1 MASSV
6 SRISILWHYC
16 ELSALNVWTPNLPT
30 KYEIPS
36 FVKNRPRTRIVCTI
50 GPATATPTMVERLIR
65 QGMSVARLNLSHGS
79 RSDHEAFV
87 STVREVSAKLGVS
100 IGILADLPGP
110 KYRVGVMKSGDVE
123 LERNADF
130 TLFAKERKGTQ
141 EGVNVWP
148 VGLHKD
154 VKKGAKI
161 LLDEGKVELR
171 VLEVAGQD
179 IKCRVIGP
187 GLLKDNKAVTAPG
200 HTSTLDYFTDET
212 VGALQFALDVDVDF
226 IGLSYIRDTS
236 DLERVKDRV
245 NKAGKSCLI
254 VSKIEIKQAVD
265 NLNSILDASDAVMVA
280 RGDLGVE
287 LPIEMVPGVQ
297 KRIIRRANERGKPV
311 ITATQ
316 MLESMIESSTP
327 TRAEA
332 TDVHNAV
339 RDGTDAI
346 MLSGET
352 SIGRNPARV
361 VQYMAR
367 IAKRAE
373 KFLDYAEIA
382 RRRQEHTTGSQ
393 HSVGDA
399 ISYSAVSTSQDLNVK
414 VILAFTESGATAS
427 RVAAYRPQMPVVS
440 LSPDPAVG
448 RKLSLRWGVVPL
460 VVSTFNTVQAMFYEG
475 SELALSTGYAK
486 ETELALVVVGMPI
499 GIGGTTNL
507 LRVITLPEPKSN
519 VRRLSS

>member
-1 MASSV
+1 MTQ
-6 SRISILWHYC
+6 H
-16 ELSALNVWTPNLPT
+16 
-30 KYEIPS
+30 YEIPS

-50 GPATATPTMVERLIR
+50 GPATSTATMVERLVR

-79 RSDHEAFV
+79 RADHEGFV
-87 STVREVSAKLGVS
+87 SVVRQVSEKLGVS

-110 KYRVGVMKSGDVE
+110 KYRVGVMDGPDIQ
-123 LERNADF
+123 LQRGADF
-130 TLFAKERKGTQ
+130 TLFAKVHKGTQ
-141 EGVNVWP
+141 EGINVWP
-148 VGLHKD
+148 IGLHSD
-154 VKKGAKI
+154 VKPGAKI

-171 VLEVAGQD
+171 VVEVAGTEIRCKVVLGGD
-179 IKCRVIGP
+179 V
-187 GLLKDNKAVTAPG
+187 KDNKAVTAPG

-212 VGALQFALDVDVDF
+212 LAALEFALEAKVDF
-226 IGLSYIRDTS
+226 IGLSYIRDTG
-236 DLERVKDRV
+236 DLERVRERV
-245 NKAGKSCLI
+245 KAAKRSCLL
-254 VSKIEIKQAVD
+254 VAKIEIKQAVD

-316 MLESMIESSTP
+316 MLESMIEASTP

-352 SIGRNPARV
+352 SIGRNPIRV

-373 KFLDYAEIA
+373 KFLDYADLA
-382 RRRQEHTTGSQ
+382 GRRQGRTTRHEYG
-393 HSVGDA
+393 VGEA
-399 ISYSAVSTSQDLNVK
+399 IAYSAVVAGHDLNAK
-414 VILAFTESGATAS
+414 VILAFTESGATAA
-427 RVAAYRPQMPVVS
+427 RVAAFRPRIPVISV
-440 LSPDPAVG
+440 SPDPAVG
-448 RKLSLRWGVVPL
+448 RRMSLRWGVVPL
-460 VVSTFNTVQAMFYEG
+460 VLSGFNTVQDMFYIG
-475 SELALSTGYAK
+475 SELALETGYARK
-486 ETELALVVVGMPI
+486 TELAIAVVGMPI
-499 GIGGTTNL
+499 GVGGSTNL
-507 LRVITLPEPKSN
+507 LRVITLPEPKTD
-519 VRRLSS
+519 VRLDRNH

>member
-1 MASSV
+1 M
-6 SRISILWHYC
+6 
-16 ELSALNVWTPNLPT
+16 PND
-30 KYEIPS
+30 YEIPS

-50 GPATATPTMVERLIR
+50 GPATSTHAMVERLIR
-65 QGMSVARLNLSHGS
+65 NGMSVARLNLSHGS
-79 RSDHEAFV
+79 KEDHEGFV
-87 STVREVSAKLGVS
+87 RTVREVAEELHVS

-110 KYRVGVMKSGDVE
+110 KYRVGEMDGPE
-123 LERNADF
+123 LQLQRNADF
-130 TLFAKERKGTQ
+130 TLFANERKGTP

-148 VGLHKD
+148 VGLHRD

-171 VLEVAGQD
+171 VLEVDGED
-179 IKCRVIGP
+179 IKCRVVAP
-187 GLLKDNKAVTAPG
+187 GVLKDNKAVTAPG

-212 VGALQFALDVDVDF
+212 VEALQFALDANVDF
-226 IGLSYIRDTS
+226 IGLSYIRDTG
-236 DLERVKDRV
+236 DLERVRERV
-245 NKAGKSCLI
+245 KQAGKDCLL

-265 NLNSILDASDAVMVA
+265 NLNDILDASDAVMVA

-316 MLESMIESSTP
+316 MLESMIESATP

-352 SIGRNPARV
+352 SIGRHPVRV

-382 RRRQEHTTGSQ
+382 KRRQDYTTRQEHG
-393 HSVGDA
+393 VGDA
-399 ISYSAVSTSQDLNVK
+399 ISYSAVVTAGDLKAK
-414 VILAFTESGATAS
+414 VILAFTESGATVS
-427 RVAAYRPQMPVVS
+427 RVAGFRPRVPVIS
-440 LSPDPAVG
+440 LSPNASVG
-448 RKLSLRWGVVPL
+448 RKLSLRWGVMPMEVP
-460 VVSTFNTVQAMFYEG
+460 TYNTVQEMFYAG
-475 SELALSTGYAK
+475 SELALAAGYAK
-486 ETELALVVVGMPI
+486 ENDLALVVVGMPI

-507 LRVITLPEPKSN
+507 LRVITLPEPKSD
-519 VRRLSS
+519 VRRMGQR

>member
-1 MASSV
+1 
-6 SRISILWHYC
+6 
-16 ELSALNVWTPNLPT
+16 
-30 KYEIPS
+30 
-36 FVKNRPRTRIVCTI
+36 
-50 GPATATPTMVERLIR
+50 
-65 QGMSVARLNLSHGS
+65 MSVARLNLSHGS
-79 RSDHEAFV
+79 RADHEGFV
-87 STVREVSAKLGVS
+87 ATVRQVAEKLGVS

-110 KYRVGVMKSGDVE
+110 KYRVGVMDGPALQLQRGE
-123 LERNADF
+123 DF
-130 TLFAKERKGTQ
+130 TLFARVRKGTS

-148 VGLHKD
+148 VGLHSD
-154 VKKGAKI
+154 VKAGAKI

-171 VLEVAGQD
+171 VMEVVGRD
-179 IKCRVIGP
+179 IHCRVTRG
-187 GLLKDNKAVTAPG
+187 GELRDNKAVTAPG

-212 VGALQFALDVDVDF
+212 TSALDFALDADVDF
-226 IGLSYIRDTS
+226 IGLSYIRGIE
-236 DLERVKDRV
+236 DLERVQERV
-245 NKAGKSCLI
+245 KAAKRSCLL

-316 MLESMIESSTP
+316 MLESMIENSTP

-352 SIGRNPARV
+352 SVGRNPARV

-373 KFLDYAEIA
+373 KFLDLDEIA
-382 RRRQEHTTGSQ
+382 DRRQAYTHAQDHG
-393 HSVGDA
+393 VGDA
-399 ISYSAVSTSQDLNVK
+399 IAYSAVVAGEDIKAK
-414 VILAFTESGATAS
+414 VILAFTESGATPA
-427 RVAAYRPQMPVVS
+427 RVAAFRPSLPVLS

-448 RKLSLRWGVVPL
+448 RRLSLRWGVIPIIVD
-460 VVSTFNTVQAMFYEG
+460 VYDTVQDMFFAG
-475 SELALSTGYAK
+475 SEMVLQLGLAR
-486 ETELALVVVGMPI
+486 ETDRAVAVVGMPI

-519 VRRLSS
+519 VRRRSTR

>member
-1 MASSV
+1 
-6 SRISILWHYC
+6 
-16 ELSALNVWTPNLPT
+16 
-30 KYEIPS
+30 
-36 FVKNRPRTRIVCTI
+36 
-50 GPATATPTMVERLIR
+50 
-65 QGMSVARLNLSHGS
+65 MSVARLNLSHGS
-79 RSDHEAFV
+79 RADHEGFV
-87 STVREVSAKLGVS
+87 ATVRQVSENLGVS

-110 KYRVGVMKSGDVE
+110 KYRVGVMDGPD
-123 LERNADF
+123 LQLQRGADF
-130 TLFAKERKGTQ
+130 TLFAKVHKGTI
-141 EGVNVWP
+141 EGVNAWP
-148 VGLHKD
+148 VGLHSD
-154 VKKGAKI
+154 VKPGAKI

-171 VLEVAGQD
+171 VVELAGRD
-179 IKCRVIGP
+179 IKCRVIRG
-187 GLLKDNKAVTAPG
+187 GELKSNKAVTAPG

-212 VGALQFALDVDVDF
+212 EEALKFAIEANVDF
-226 IGLSYIRDTS
+226 IGLSYIRGTE
-236 DLERVKDRV
+236 DLDGVRKRL
-245 NKAGKSCLI
+245 KAAGRTCLL

-316 MLESMIESSTP
+316 MLESMIEASTP

-352 SIGRNPARV
+352 SIGRNPVRV

-373 KFLDYAEIA
+373 RFLDYEEISS
-382 RRRQEHTTGSQ
+382 RRQNYTTKRD

-399 ISYSAVSTSQDLNVK
+399 IAHSAVRVGQDIRAK
-414 VILAFTESGATAS
+414 VILAFTESGASAA
-427 RVAAYRPQMPVVS
+427 RVAAFRPQIRVLS

-448 RKLSLRWGVVPL
+448 RRLSLRWGVVPIL
-460 VVSTFNTVQAMFYEG
+460 VESADTVQDMFHEG
-475 SELALSTGYAK
+475 SELVLKLKLAK
-486 ETELALVVVGMPI
+486 KSDLAVAVVGMPI
-499 GIGGTTNL
+499 GVGGSTNL
-507 LRVITLPEPKSN
+507 VRVITLPEPKSN
-519 VRRLSS
+519 VRRRGG